1 MVVTFRLR
9 PWTLDDL
16 PALVKHAND
25 PSVAENLTDAFPHP
39 YTSEHGKAFLQRFM
53 AQDPPLVLAIDVG
66 GEAVGAVGVHPQSDV
81 YRRNAELGYW
91 IAKEHRGKG
100 IMTDAIRQATARAF
114 ELLPAIHRV
123 FARPYGRNTASQRV
137 LEKAGFTLEVRLVG
151 TFLKNG
157 RVEDELIYAVRRS

>member
-1 MVVTFRLR
+1 MAVTFRLR

-66 GEAVGAVGVHPQSDV
+66 GVVGVGCDV
-81 YRRNAELGYW
+81 VAGDGLLEGGDGGR
-91 IAKEHRGKG
+91 
-100 IMTDAIRQATARAF
+100 F
-114 ELLPAIHRV
+114 E
-123 FARPYGRNTASQRV
+123 V
-137 LEKAGFTLEVRLVG
+137 LR
-151 TFLKNG
+151 
-157 RVEDELIYAVRRS
+157 

>member
-1 MVVTFRLR
+1 MLTSYSIQHWRVANGLNG
-9 PWTLDDL
+9 PGWT
-16 PALVKHAND
+16 
-25 PSVAENLTDAFPHP
+25 
-39 YTSEHGKAFLQRFM
+39 G
-53 AQDPPLVLAIDVG
+53 
-66 GEAVGAVGVHPQSDV
+66 
-81 YRRNAELGYW
+81 RNAELGYW